1 MPDTELAQSAAQN
14 DFLDSMSQQLAK
26 DIGLLLGRRGQVQ
39 RTESPCSE
47 SPSAWMVAVFELVKD
62 GKPAGQL
69 NLFLS
74 RKHAVR
80 LAADMVRAPGVEA
93 MAAAGDISDMVSD
106 GLHEV
111 ANVCGAALAR
121 AFKAPLGAVGTCRML
136 DAKWGDEKNG
146 NMGSDWSARTDI
158 LFTGLKEPFSFF
170 LSLSD
175 AAA

>member
-1 MPDTELAQSAAQN
+1 MPDTELAQAAAQN

-39 RTESPCSE
+39 RTASPCTE

-62 GKPAGQL
+62 GKPAGHL

-93 MAAAGDISDMVSD
+93 MASAGEISDMVSD
-106 GLHEV
+106 GLHEL

-136 DAKWGDEKNG
+136 DAKWGAEKDG
-146 NMGSDWSARTDI
+146 SMGGHWSARTDI
-158 LFTGLKEPFSFF
+158 LFTGLKEPFSFY

-175 AAA
+175 TVA